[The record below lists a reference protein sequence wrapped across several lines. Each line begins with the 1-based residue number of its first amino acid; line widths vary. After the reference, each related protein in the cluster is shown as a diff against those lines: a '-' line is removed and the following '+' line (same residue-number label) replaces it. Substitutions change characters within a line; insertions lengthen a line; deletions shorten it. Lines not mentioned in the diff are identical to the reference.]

1 MHCFLRKK
9 VKNKKRGQ
17 TMDKSVAENR
27 SVVGNAE
34 SKSDK
39 FVRLAEGR
47 MTKVRVALAR
57 LDNLSNR
64 STYDYTEEQV
74 NQMFGILEKE
84 LAEIK
89 NSFLKANK
97 EEKKFSFQ

>member
-1 MHCFLRKK
+1 MEKDIVESGK
-9 VKNKKRGQ
+9 AV
-17 TMDKSVAENR
+17 ENT
-27 SVVGNAE
+27 E

-39 FVRLAEGR
+39 FVRIAEGR

-64 STYDYTEEQV
+64 SAYDYTEEQV

-84 LAEIK
+84 LAEVK
-89 NSFLKANK
+89 NSFLKTDK